1 MVVLRALLPAV
12 HFPGLRD
19 PLELVRP
26 ALGHV
31 LQANR
36 AGTHPQPS
44 PIPAVIGRYH
54 KRRPARGLVKKGLV
68 SIPLRLSFFKKVVV
82 CGHSLVVT
90 LSLTINDTLKWLS
103 SESFWW

>member
-44 PIPAVIGRYH
+44 
-54 KRRPARGLVKKGLV
+54 KRFRFRLQTVPFLYGCSLNTYTAQILSCFQVK
-68 SIPLRLSFFKKVVV
+68 LR
-82 CGHSLVVT
+82 
-90 LSLTINDTLKWLS
+90 WLLLIRV
-103 SESFWW
+103 E